1 MNLYEEIKRSVDKET
16 LEEIVTLENSIS
28 ETKVRIDNGE
38 YFKGWELR
46 DHSNLKVKLSSLK
59 GQRAF
64 KIVSMYKEALKAS
77 YLPNGTLEE
86 SEWIYEQAS
95 RFSQSMESI
104 ENSYATFVELERANN
119 AKL

>member
-1 MNLYEEIKRSVDKET
+1 
-16 LEEIVTLENSIS
+16 
-28 ETKVRIDNGE
+28 
-38 YFKGWELR
+38 
-46 DHSNLKVKLSSLK
+46 
-59 GQRAF
+59 
-64 KIVSMYKEALKAS
+64 MYKEALKAS

-95 RFSQSMESI
+95 RFSKSMESI